1 MTQHGEGQSG
11 SAHQPSELQDRV
23 RRHASAD
30 AEMPV
35 IQPSMGEVDRRQ
47 QPASAQGLEPAARP
61 AAPVA
66 GQSSQSNQSKQS
78 SQGSQSNQV
87 RVFGDLT
94 RTGQF
99 RLEEKSSSLML
110 FGDVFLDLREAELP
124 AESEVTAYSL
134 FGDVKVVVPP
144 GVNVLVSGFSLFGD
158 DKVENSQRAEG
169 GPTLK
174 IHRVGAFSD
183 VKVKTALPG
192 EKISKRWRIL

>member
-1 MTQHGEGQSG
+1 MTQHGEQSG
-11 SAHQPSELQDRV
+11 LAHRPSEVQDRV

-30 AEMPV
+30 EEMPV

-47 QPASAQGLEPAARP
+47 GVQPASAQGLEPAARP
-61 AAPVA
+61 TAPVT
-66 GQSSQSNQSKQS
+66 GQSSQS
-78 SQGSQSNQV
+78 SQSNQV

-99 RLEEKSSSLML
+99 RLEEKSSSMML

-134 FGDVKVVVPP
+134 FGDVKVIVPP

-158 DKVENSQRAEG
+158 DKVENSQRLEG

>member
-11 SAHQPSELQDRV
+11 SAHQPSEIQDRV

-30 AEMPV
+30 EEMPV
-35 IQPSMGEVDRRQ
+35 IQPSMGEVDRPLGV
-47 QPASAQGLEPAARP
+47 QPASGQGLEPATRP

-66 GQSSQSNQSKQS
+66 GSAGQSNQSS
-78 SQGSQSNQV
+78 QV

>member
-66 GQSSQSNQSKQS
+66 GQS
-78 SQGSQSNQV
+78 SQSNQV

-158 DKVENSQRAEG
+158 DKVENAQRAEG